1 MGMKSVE
8 LRNWRKIYSLQ
19 RFLAIPCSSFTLS
32 AGGDLL
38 ANCYEAH
45 DRNQATQPE
54 VRVELRGR
62 LILRVTCR
70 GRGGAGGVWA
80 GGAPAATTAP
90 RTPGWCPGRGRGW
103 SGARGRSHRHQGS
116 QGGSLNIA
124 NNHCYRN
131 HYYKIKMPQSWMIS
145 KSNVTMWTIHAL
157 HIMK

>member
-54 VRVELRGR
+54 VRVELKGW
-62 LILRVTCR
+62 LATWWWESPVEDEEGQEGCELEEAQQPPQLPEPEV
-70 GRGGAGGVWA
+70 GVQEEAEAGAGPGGGVL
-80 GGAPAATTAP
+80 PAT
-90 RTPGWCPGRGRGW
+90 RGVRGEVW
-103 SGARGRSHRHQGS
+103 TLQT
-116 QGGSLNIA
+116 I
-124 NNHCYRN
+124 
-131 HYYKIKMPQSWMIS
+131 IIIMIT
-145 KSNVTMWTIHAL
+145 VMI
-157 HIMK
+157 